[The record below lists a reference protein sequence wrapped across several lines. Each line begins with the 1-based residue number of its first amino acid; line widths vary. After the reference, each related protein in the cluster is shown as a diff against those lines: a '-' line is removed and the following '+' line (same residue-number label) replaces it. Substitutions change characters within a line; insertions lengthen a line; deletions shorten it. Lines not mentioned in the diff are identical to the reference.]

1 MSRVH
6 ERTYPALFPEGLVE
20 MALDDLERVFADA
33 AIRTPL
39 RERLTEQLRLF
50 IGYLVRLGVQGE
62 VWIDGS

>member
-1 MSRVH
+1 M
-6 ERTYPALFPEGLVE
+6 FPEGLVE

>member
-1 MSRVH
+1 
-6 ERTYPALFPEGLVE
+6 

-33 AIRTPL
+33 AIRTPP